1 MSFLLGAHKPISWP
15 EIRAAFPGDYLGA
28 SEASDIRKFERD
40 KAELVELGI
49 PLEWVPAAVGGGRG
63 GYRLDR
69 GLYYLPDLD
78 LDPQERALLSTAGAA
93 ALEQPSFPLRED
105 LLRALEKLFF
115 STHFPHR
122 SLEPPR
128 RGSGKEAQALELLG
142 RAVVSHRRV
151 EIAYRSYV
159 GERTERVVAPYGL
172 TFRSGTWFLVGHCLL
187 RGAIRTFS
195 VERIVATRSVDGE
208 RAAFTVPAGFDLA
221 AHVGHEAWQLALH
234 PRRRIRLVAQP
245 ALAPLAKNLFS
256 APGSG
261 ADEVVEAE
269 DGTLRI
275 SLLAT
280 NADAIARLALRHF
293 PHLEIVAPP
302 SLAAQVEEALERIRL
317 LHEGPPAQEALRVA
331 EPGVE
336 GGVAPGVGDGDGDGT
351 AQDAGTAQPQEGRR
365 PPEPLQE
372 RLRRALLLL
381 PRVVA
386 KSGATVEE
394 IAKEVGLAPGELV
407 EELDRLRMVG
417 RPPFSPAD
425 MVDVDVVEGRV
436 HATLPQGFTKPP
448 ALTPTEAAALDAAA
462 SALAAEGG
470 APLQAVREKIRLAVP
485 APIRERFDAVAG
497 RLQVAGLGLRQ
508 EVARLVDQGIEGR
521 RELSFQYF
529 SAARGEAT
537 QRRVRPLRRFLHQG
551 QWYLYAYCCE
561 RRDRRLFRLDRGSEF
576 RLEEATFLP
585 RPSDEA
591 PFRGV
596 EGSGLATLRIGPGPW
611 AEPGYLWRLGAREVQ
626 PVPGGGALATFPFD
640 QPAYAISVV
649 LSLGGEAEVLGP
661 ASLRQAVYEAARAG
675 GGTSSP
681 PAGSS

>member
-1 MSFLLGAHKPISWP
+1 VSFLLGAHKPISWP

-69 GLYYLPDLD
+69 RLYYLPDLD

-128 RGSGKEAQALELLG
+128 RGSGREAQALELLG
-142 RAVVSHRRV
+142 RAVVSQRRV

-187 RGAIRTFS
+187 RDAIRTFS
-195 VERIVATRSVDGE
+195 VERIDAARALDGE
-208 RAAFTVPAGFDLA
+208 QAAFVVPADFDLA

-234 PRRRIRLVAQP
+234 PRRRIHLVAQP

-280 NADAIARLALRHF
+280 NADAIARLALRHY

-317 LHEGPPAQEALRVA
+317 LHEGSPAQKAL
-331 EPGVE
+331 
-336 GGVAPGVGDGDGDGT
+336 
-351 AQDAGTAQPQEGRR
+351 
-365 PPEPLQE
+365 
-372 RLRRALLLL
+372 
-381 PRVVA
+381 RVVA

-394 IAKEVGLAPGELV
+394 IAREVGLAPEELI

-661 ASLRQAVYEAARAG
+661 ASLRQAVYEATRAG